1 MSHTFSKPNS
11 TNCHLSFVILSLE
24 ERPESG
30 VKIQKTSSAVT
41 MTDDSYSKPIFIPIM
56 QTKTAHPRHSEQK
69 TLLSARENTVLHPVN
84 QRIIFINTI
93 L

>member
-1 MSHTFSKPNS
+1 
-11 TNCHLSFVILSLE
+11 
-24 ERPESG
+24 
-30 VKIQKTSSAVT
+30 

-56 QTKTAHPRHSEQK
+56 QTKTVHPRHSEQK

>member
-56 QTKTAHPRHSEQK
+56 QTKNSASEAFG
-69 TLLSARENTVLHPVN
+69 TENTASRARKDRFTTCKSTHY
-84 QRIIFINTI
+84 FY
-93 L
+93 